1 MYRGGRSLVAIGD
14 NQGFQNIPPG
24 VQITVEFSI
33 DEPGVL
39 DRLILSPS
47 AQGLV
52 ITALT
57 LDNDNLVSGFVAA
70 STFTS
75 LQHSP
80 VFGQRVTQN
89 SKLRLLVL
97 NASAAA
103 IDMSYGFTVR

>member
-14 NQGFQNIPPG
+14 NAGFQSIAAG
-24 VQITVEFSI
+24 AQVTIEFSI

-47 AQGLV
+47 GQGIV
-52 ITALT
+52 VTALT

-80 VFGQRVTQN
+80 IFGQRVNQN
-89 SKLRLLVL
+89 SKLKLLL
-97 NASAAA
+97 TNNSAQAV
-103 IDMSYGFTVR
+103 DLSYGFTVR